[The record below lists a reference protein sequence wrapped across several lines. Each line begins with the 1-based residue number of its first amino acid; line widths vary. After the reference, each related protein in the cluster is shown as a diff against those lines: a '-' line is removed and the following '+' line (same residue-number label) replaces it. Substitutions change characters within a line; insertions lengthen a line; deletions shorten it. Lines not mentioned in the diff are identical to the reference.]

1 MAFRVYKYLVDKNS
15 ARSESK
21 IILYRSIGIFLL
33 FALTVYI
40 VYYAPEGVDKLFCA
54 SLFVIFWYSKSNYFW
69 FAFFLIISSYPAGFF
84 TEISGIN
91 IRRLPVYSPIPS
103 ISLSMMDLFLIVALF
118 KAILRGKKIYL
129 IDIFN
134 IKKIALI
141 LPFIVL
147 VSFFYGIT
155 LKLFLNETVRGLFFY
170 TLFFSFPALL
180 PNKKEVYKFM
190 VMFFPFVL
198 LELIAQLYTV
208 NTGIEFGNIFRA
220 GALES
225 IRDPLT
231 GEIRAIP
238 IGYII
243 MRLAFVFAFVLME
256 TKEKIVPKFYALL
269 VIIISLISVIIA
281 ETRSAITMFTFIF
294 VLYFIMIAKKKPN
307 IILQLFIVSIIFLII
322 LDFANI
328 FNLNRI
334 VGSSYDRY
342 VGAVSMQENSIKM
355 EDTFDNRVSNRLP
368 ILLDAIKKS
377 FFVGYGF
384 SDKYFEVWDPHLGG
398 VIVGLLQAGIF
409 GYFFYV
415 VFIVNLFRKS
425 FKYIKKLRDDNSFK
439 SHIKVFVLCFF
450 GYLLVN
456 LTVDPIFVLNTS
468 MLPQDIFI
476 QLIIATF
483 FINLGIREHVLKK
496 MELREL
502 VGKRNEVAGS
512 TV

>member
-1 MAFRVYKYLVDKNS
+1 
-15 ARSESK
+15 
-21 IILYRSIGIFLL
+21 
-33 FALTVYI
+33 
-40 VYYAPEGVDKLFCA
+40 
-54 SLFVIFWYSKSNYFW
+54 
-69 FAFFLIISSYPAGFF
+69 
-84 TEISGIN
+84 
-91 IRRLPVYSPIPS
+91 
-103 ISLSMMDLFLIVALF
+103 
-118 KAILRGKKIYL
+118 
-129 IDIFN
+129 
-134 IKKIALI
+134 
-141 LPFIVL
+141 
-147 VSFFYGIT
+147 
-155 LKLFLNETVRGLFFY
+155 
-170 TLFFSFPALL
+170 
-180 PNKKEVYKFM
+180 
-190 VMFFPFVL
+190 
-198 LELIAQLYTV
+198 
-208 NTGIEFGNIFRA
+208 
-220 GALES
+220 
-225 IRDPLT
+225 
-231 GEIRAIP
+231 
-238 IGYII
+238 
-243 MRLAFVFAFVLME
+243 
-256 TKEKIVPKFYALL
+256 
-269 VIIISLISVIIA
+269 
-281 ETRSAITMFTFIF
+281 
-294 VLYFIMIAKKKPN
+294 MIAKKKPN

-425 FKYIKKLRDDNSFK
+425 FKYIKKLRDDNSYK